1 MATGGGGGG
10 SGAVRA
16 GAAFVEL
23 YTNDS
28 KLVAGLKGAQN
39 RVSGYAKA
47 VAALGAGAALGA
59 LGKQTIDFAKDTA
72 YVGDVAKA
80 LATPVEKLTGLFGV
94 MTAAGSGLRE
104 SIESITQFGTTI
116 NNAIK
121 GDGEAAEAFRLL
133 NRSAAEFKRM
143 DAAEAFYQLFASLER
158 VKDPLEKTKILGLA
172 FGTDGMKLL
181 LPMLNKTSDELRTQA
196 ALYAMTAADVETAR
210 KASVAYAEASAKVSR
225 AWEQVMVAVSP
236 VVEAFARV
244 VTVAA
249 EAAAGFA
256 KNNRWLTVGL
266 VAVAGAAVA
275 VVGALAGIGAVFG
288 LVAIGAAKVAALF
301 VFVKGAAA
309 VVAAGLLTPWGLF
322 AAAVVAAGVAVV
334 SFSGLFDGALAA
346 AGVAWGGIVAAVGKG
361 DLLLAFKIAV
371 AGIKT
376 AWASLMDEMQG
387 LWTSFKGFF
396 VDGFHDATTQIAL
409 AFVDLS
415 ARVRKIMTEMS
426 DENKKLLAK
435 WLPRAM
441 AIPGVGV
448 ALAGLA
454 ASGAVGAFNDLAGL
468 DPEAVK
474 QQIRDRAAAEQA
486 NRNMLR
492 ANAALGTAIMSGFA
506 RQRLQTLVDEAN
518 AGPKPAAPR
527 GFQGG
532 VDKPRLDKAVGAF
545 LQGANGL
552 QVFGSTSPQQMLLN
566 ENKKQTSVLQA
577 VRDNTGAIKDQMKWI
592 GDGLKFK

>member
-361 DLLLAFKIAV
+361 DLSLAFKIAV
-371 AGIKT
+371 AGIKA

-454 ASGAVGAFNDLAGL
+454 ASGAVDAINTM
-468 DPEAVK
+468 DPDQARK
-474 QQIRDRAAAEQA
+474 DILKAAREEQA
-486 NRNMLR
+486 RRDMLR
-492 ANAALGTAIMSGFA
+492 ANARLGTSIMAGFA
-506 RQRLQTLVDEAN
+506 GQRLQTLVDEAN

-527 GFQGG
+527 GFQG

-577 VRDNTGAIKDQMKWI
+577 VKDNTGAIKDQMKWI